1 MCRPIIG
8 LKIRIGIVFLVSCL
22 ILAACGDKVVETG
35 GQMTITHIYPSH
47 ELPQNAS
54 ILLLSSLL
62 LDGSVVDISIGEIG
76 GKISPIPNPRRFTTL
91 FKPEKTIPQG
101 EATFTMRLLEGS
113 GFTKLFLIDI
123 ETGELRY
130 REESFAKIMYPFKA
144 VPPDHTPPTLVTASP
159 MNESVDVKVTRKEF
173 WFAFS
178 ESVLW
183 DDVKVRFTPDVSVPR
198 ISSTPY
204 LNDRNKIE
212 VTLSNQALL
221 SANTNYIVS
230 LEKIKDLSN
239 NVLKE
244 VTIRFKTE
252 P

>member
-1 MCRPIIG
+1 
-8 LKIRIGIVFLVSCL
+8 
-22 ILAACGDKVVETG
+22 
-35 GQMTITHIYPSH
+35 MTITHIYPSH

-54 ILLLSSLL
+54 ILLFSGLPFDESI
-62 LDGSVVDISIGEIG
+62 VDISIGGISG
-76 GKISPIPNPRRFTTL
+76 TISPIPNPRPTTL
-91 FKPEKTIPQG
+91 FKPKKTIPRG

-144 VPPDHTPPTLVTASP
+144 IPPDHTPPTLVTASP

-183 DDVKVRFTPDVSVPR
+183 DDVKVRFTPDVSVSG
-198 ISSTPY
+198 IASTPY
-204 LNDRNKIE
+204 LNDRNRIE
-212 VTLSNQALL
+212 VTLSNQGLL

-230 LEKIKDLSN
+230 LENIKDLSN
-239 NVLKE
+239 NVLKA